1 VKVLLDTCVWGKA
14 KEELSRAGH
23 DTEWAGDWD
32 RDPGD
37 EEILRLAH
45 EQSRVLVTLDK
56 DFGEL
61 AVAFGR
67 PHSGLV
73 RLVGLSAREQGTI
86 CADVLDRYGQELAA
100 GAIVTVEPGRIR
112 IRPPSNEDGGQPPT

>member
-1 VKVLLDTCVWGKA
+1 MKVLLDTCVWGKA
-14 KEELSRAGH
+14 KEELSRTGH

-45 EQSRVLVTLDK
+45 EQGRVLVTLDK

-73 RLVGLSAREQGTI
+73 RLVGMSAREQGPMCVDI
-86 CADVLDRYGQELAA
+86 LSRYADEITA

-112 IRPPSNEDGGQPPT
+112 IRPAAKDEGKATP

>member
-1 VKVLLDTCVWGKA
+1 MLDTCVWGKA
-14 KEELSRAGH
+14 KEALSGAGH

-37 EEILRLAH
+37 EEILRVAH
-45 EQSRVLVTLDK
+45 EQGRVLVTLDK

-61 AVAFGR
+61 TVAFGR

-73 RLVGLSAREQGTI
+73 RLVGMSAREQGPMCVDI
-86 CADVLDRYGQELAA
+86 LNRYADELAA

-112 IRPPSNEDGGQPPT
+112 IRPSADEDAGENEG

>member
-1 VKVLLDTCVWGKA
+1 MKVLLDTCVWGKA

-45 EQSRVLVTLDK
+45 EQKRVLVRLDK

-67 PHSGLV
+67 QYSGLV
-73 RLVGLSAREQGTI
+73 RLVGLSAREQGAI
-86 CADVLDRYGQELAA
+86 CVDILDRYGQELAA
-100 GAIVTVEPGRIR
+100 GGIVTVEPGRIR
-112 IRPPSNEDGGQPPT
+112 IRPSSST